1 MSWNINKKCHL
12 GIFLLLYRLKSL
24 FWRKRKNSKNFD
36 FLVRHYFFHFY
47 LGPSTGWSIWYC
59 PILNEDCGNFSQIS
73 KRVFWV
79 ILITN
84 FDTFCYL
91 KSDFWYS
98 KKIFCPKI
106 MIILRVPPMKKKISS
121 SLIWKILPDNKM
133 YQNFHYKS
141 YFQTYLTPRIG
152 PQ

>member
-1 MSWNINKKCHL
+1 MLRNQIPSFREQLMSFFFLSVIQILTNKI
-12 GIFLLLYRLKSL
+12 IFHIGQYQNQYRFRIST
-24 FWRKRKNSKNFD
+24 
-36 FLVRHYFFHFY
+36 
-47 LGPSTGWSIWYC
+47 TGWSIWYC

-98 KKIFCPKI
+98 KKIFWPKI
-106 MIILRVPPMKKKISS
+106 MIILRVPHMKKKISS

-141 YFQTYLTPRIG
+141 YFQTYQTPRIG

>member
-1 MSWNINKKCHL
+1 MTLWL
-12 GIFLLLYRLKSL
+12 YIFEISNHTPLLTKFPMTITFIDEIE
-24 FWRKRKNSKNFD
+24 FW
-36 FLVRHYFFHFY
+36 
-47 LGPSTGWSIWYC
+47 STGWSIWYC
-59 PILNEDCGNFSQIS
+59 PILNVDCGIFSEIS
-73 KRVFWV
+73 KQVFWV

-98 KKIFCPKI
+98 KKIFWAQNHDNSKG
-106 MIILRVPPMKKKISS
+106 PPYEKKISS

-141 YFQTYLTPRIG
+141 YFQTYLTPRID

>member
-1 MSWNINKKCHL
+1 MYKWS
-12 GIFLLLYRLKSL
+12 
-24 FWRKRKNSKNFD
+24 
-36 FLVRHYFFHFY
+36 FHFY
-47 LGPSTGWSIWYC
+47 LKIISAMQYPVCENLKRTFWSDAFLTQHMLNWVCQKFKNTGWSIWYC
-59 PILNEDCGNFSQIS
+59 PILNIDCGIFLQIS
-73 KRVFWV
+73 KQVFWV